1 MNTDKQNICVHPCSS
16 VVKKIRVLITGAW
29 LCVVVLVLT
38 VESFV
43 AFMPLPESLAG
54 HLKGTPTLLDR
65 NGAVIAHFPSRDGFA
80 RIQLPLP
87 MEQMGTWLPKV
98 TVALE
103 DHRFYKHGGVDH
115 YAIIAAAFRNMRN
128 PDRISGASTISQ
140 QLIKLCDR
148 RKGRAL
154 SAKLRESVLAVKL
167 ERLWP
172 KDKILAA
179 YLNRLDYGN
188 RRVGPEAAAQA
199 YFGKPAS
206 RLTLPE
212 AVFLAGLPQ
221 SPSRFNPWR
230 NPAAAAA
237 KFGRAADRLEVLDFE
252 QAVDKKRSPEIAKK
266 QPENRAVRFT
276 EAMPVRPGGIHT
288 TTLDLELQETA
299 QRFLTEQLAA
309 INRHDV
315 RNAAMVVIENATGAV
330 RVLTSVA
337 TVSDDAEDA
346 INGAL
351 TPRHAGSTLKPF
363 VYLLGIDEK
372 KITAAT
378 LLPDT
383 AEAVPE
389 IFAGYDPNNY
399 SRRFHGP
406 VRVREALANSYN
418 VPAVLTLEMVGPRR
432 AFQHLAPW
440 GLNPTGQRIED
451 SGAGFILGN
460 LMVRPLDLAAAYAA
474 LARGGIA
481 EAPHFLENDREL
493 SQRLASRDATT
504 ILTDILCD
512 NDARSGAFGHRSPL
526 YVPNHRCAAKTG
538 TSSSYRDAWTAGFD
552 RDHTVVVWFGNY
564 NGRSMLNLRTV
575 KSAAP
580 VWSRMIRHLAQTRK
594 SRPLPET
601 KLASTK
607 ICSLTGLIPCEQSPG
622 TVDEYFL
629 PDTEP
634 NEDAASYFQS
644 DGSIILPAEYGGWCR
659 SEFNHLAASVPRD
672 ANTLEILSPRNGAT
686 YLYDR
691 TLPVAQQ
698 TLVFQADKES
708 ASWLINGQP
717 APNPWPLQRGEWLI
731 EARAEGLESSARIVV
746 E

>member
-1 MNTDKQNICVHPCSS
+1 LASRWRRF
-16 VVKKIRVLITGAW
+16 VVAGTLLLAASAVAG
-29 LCVVVLVLT
+29 VVI
-38 VESFV
+38 VEAMV
-43 AFMPLPESLAG
+43 AFTPLPEALTAE
-54 HLKGTPTLLDR
+54 LNGTPTLLDR
-65 NGAVIAHFPSRDGFA
+65 EGVVVAHFPSHDGLA
-80 RIQLPLP
+80 RIQIPVPL
-87 MEQMGTWLPKV
+87 EQMGGWLPQV
-98 TVALE
+98 TVGLE
-103 DHRFYKHGGVDH
+103 DHRFYRHGGVDC
-115 YAIIAAAFRNMRN
+115 YAVCAALVRNLRH

-148 RKGRAL
+148 RKGRSL
-154 SAKLRESVLAVKL
+154 LAKVRESVLAIKL
-167 ERLWP
+167 ERQWP
-172 KDKILAA
+172 KEKILAA

-199 YFGKPAS
+199 YFGKPAVH
-206 RLTLPE
+206 LTLPE

-230 NPAAAAA
+230 NPAAAMA
-237 KFGRAADRLEVLDFE
+237 KFQRASARLQALDFDGP
-252 QAVDKKRSPEIAKK
+252 VDALSPPEISARL
-266 QPENRAVRFT
+266 PHNRAERFT
-276 EAMPVRPGGIHT
+276 EALPIRPEGIHA
-288 TTLDLELQETA
+288 TTLDLSLQETA
-299 QRFLTEQLAA
+299 RRFLHEQLVA

-315 RNAAMVVIENATGAV
+315 RNAAMVVIDNATGAV

-337 TVSDDAEDA
+337 TESEDAESA

-372 KITAAT
+372 KLTAAT

-406 VRVREALANSYN
+406 VRLREALASSYN
-418 VPAVLTLEMVGPRR
+418 VPAVLALEKVGPRR
-432 AFQHLAPW
+432 AFQYLERW

-460 LMVRPLDLAAAYAA
+460 LTVRPLDLAAAYAA
-474 LARGGIA
+474 LARGGIV
-481 EAPHFLENDREL
+481 EAPHFLENDREP
-493 SQRLASRDATT
+493 SRRLASRDATL

-512 NDARSGAFGHRSPL
+512 NEARSSAFGHRSPL
-526 YVPNHRCAAKTG
+526 DIENHRCAVKTG

-552 RDHTVVVWFGNY
+552 LDHTVVVWVGNY

-575 KSAAP
+575 QSAAP
-580 VWSRMIRHLAQTRK
+580 LWSRMMRHLAQSHG

-601 KLASTK
+601 TLGSAQ
-607 ICSLTGLIPCEQSPG
+607 ICSLTGMLPSEQSPA

-629 PDTEP
+629 PGTRP
-634 NEDAASYFQS
+634 QQS
-644 DGSIILPAEYGGWCR
+644 ADSWFETDEDGSRVIILPDNYAGWCR
-659 SEFNHLAASVPRD
+659 SEFNHLGAKVHRPADV
-672 ANTLEILSPRNGAT
+672 LEILSPKNGAT
-686 YLYDR
+686 FLYDR
-691 TLPVAQQ
+691 TLPAGQQ
-698 TLVFQADKES
+698 AIVLEADKADS
-708 ASWLINGQP
+708 SWQINGQP
-717 APNPWPLQRGEWLI
+717 APNPWPLQRGEWVI
-731 EARAEGLESSARIVV
+731 EASAGGLKSSARIVV